1 MTSYTAPLDDMRFA
15 MRELG
20 LLRQGAA
27 RPGGHEASEEL
38 GGAVLEEAGK
48 LAANVVAP
56 LNAVGDRQGA
66 TLENG
71 VVRVADGFA
80 EAYRSYVDGGW
91 NGIPFDPEYGG
102 QGLPWLVATAVQ
114 EMWQSANMAWGLCPL
129 LTVGAV
135 ELLAA
140 HGTPEQ
146 KAVYLPKKIGRAH
159 V

>member
-20 LLRQGAA
+20 LLQQVAA
-27 RPGGHEASEEL
+27 LPGCHEASEEL
-38 GGAVLEEAGK
+38 VEAVLEEAGK

-91 NGIPFDPEYGG
+91 NG
-102 QGLPWLVATAVQ
+102 
-114 EMWQSANMAWGLCPL
+114 
-129 LTVGAV
+129 
-135 ELLAA
+135 
-140 HGTPEQ
+140 
-146 KAVYLPKKIGRAH
+146 KIGRAH
-159 V
+159 DRTPATNAKLVCRLLLEKKPRKKIQNQPVPPI